1 MALEN
6 GQILPEIA
14 ALGPDGSE
22 VTVGALVAGS
32 WGAVLFYRGHW

>member
-6 GQILPEIA
+6 GATLPEIA
-14 ALGPDGSE
+14 GIDAEGGE
-22 VTVGALVAGS
+22 INVTDLVEGS